1 MSTFLDL
8 QNGWYNGFLQ
18 GMGQSPNTFQIIQ
31 PAPPI
36 ASGDAANSTFWA
48 YYNNLPPLSLT
59 QQFAASGGNQFY
71 NNYRALMSALVPSRS
86 VNVEGDIGAAN
97 FKKWQ
102 HYILNLATMPTMN
115 QLPTLFRNWAMI
127 YAPNVAN
134 IGSSDYAAI
143 LLDPIATAQTEL
155 TLIYTDAN
163 GLPLPFNWSLT
174 YGDMVNQLTSANTR
188 QFSFDSS
195 TMNSNVSTSWTK
207 GSNSGFFGLWG
218 GSTTTSS
225 ISQQFASSHVTVNAS
240 FAHVLNFANTPGLWY
255 YSSAMGLAF
264 ANKTG
269 NPWSPQSS
277 INWDNTFGSNGNM
290 QRFASNLV
298 IGSGMTITITSDAT
312 YSTLDQQTITSS
324 GHAGFWP
331 FYSGGSSSSSTN
343 TATFDEQGHMTI
355 TTTSIPGVPVVLG
368 VNVLP
373 VSQFVGHSAAPA
385 VSLYTAAKS
394 YKAPKPE
401 LAEEFA

>member
-18 GMGQSPNTFQIIQ
+18 GMGQSPNSFQIIQ
-31 PAPPI
+31 PSPPI
-36 ASGDAANSTFWA
+36 ASGAAANSTFWA

-59 QQFAASGGNQFY
+59 QQFQASGGNQFY

-97 FKKWQ
+97 YKKWQ

-143 LLDPIATAQTEL
+143 LLDPIATAQNEL

-174 YGDMVNQLTSANTR
+174 YSDMVTQLSSANSR

-195 TMNSNVSTSWTK
+195 TMNSNVSTSWSK

-225 ISQQFASSHVTVNAS
+225 ISQQFASSHVTVNAT
-240 FAHVLNFANTPGLWY
+240 FTNVLTFANTPGYWY

-385 VSLYTAAKS
+385 ASMYATAKS